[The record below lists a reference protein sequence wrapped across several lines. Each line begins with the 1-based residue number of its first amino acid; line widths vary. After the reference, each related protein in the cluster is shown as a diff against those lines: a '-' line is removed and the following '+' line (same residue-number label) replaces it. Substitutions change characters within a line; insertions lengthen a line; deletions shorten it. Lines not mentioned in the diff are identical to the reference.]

1 MYSSQEMFLSEIG
14 LVLVISVNKKK
25 NSYLGEPQAGLQVDF
40 RVRKI

>member
-25 NSYLGEPQAGLQVDF
+25 KQLF
-40 RVRKI
+40 R